1 MKLSELSTDRA
12 ADVLSEV
19 CVYVANITTDE
30 ELMLTLKNCAV
41 ESGATTAAEKM
52 AWFGQKFSSLI
63 PVVLKK
69 HKTDVFA
76 IIAVLHGVKP
86 EEIAKQN
93 ILKTMAQ
100 IREVVR
106 DKDLVDFFKSCALP
120 EETE

>member
-41 ESGATTAAEKM
+41 EAGATTAAEKM
-52 AWFGQKFSSLI
+52 AWVGQKISSLI

-69 HKTDVFA
+69 HKTDVFSILA
-76 IIAVLHGVKP
+76 AVNGVKP
-86 EEIAKQN
+86 EAVAKQN
-93 ILKTMAQ
+93 IIKTMTQ
-100 IREVVR
+100 IRGVVR